1 MTLTLTP
8 DLERRLAREA
18 QRVGKTPD
26 EYALDLLD
34 KQLPSPLTTET
45 KNTGLAALLQS
56 WIDEGDEEEQRE
68 TFEALKNGLNETR
81 AANGERIIYP

>member
-18 QRVGKTPD
+18 ERAGKPAD
-26 EYALDLLD
+26 EYALELLD
-34 KQLPSPLTTET
+34 NQLPAPTPNE
-45 KNTGLAALLQS
+45 GLIAVLRS
-56 WIDEGDEEEQRE
+56 FREEGDAEEQRE

-81 AANGERIIYP
+81 SANGERIIFP

>member
-18 QRVGKTPD
+18 ERAGKPAD
-26 EYALDLLD
+26 EYALELLD
-34 KQLPSPLTTET
+34 KQLPAKPRPNE
-45 KNTGLAALLQS
+45 GLIAVLRS
-56 WIDEGDEEEQRE
+56 FREEGDAEEQRE

-81 AANGERIIYP
+81 AANGERIIFL